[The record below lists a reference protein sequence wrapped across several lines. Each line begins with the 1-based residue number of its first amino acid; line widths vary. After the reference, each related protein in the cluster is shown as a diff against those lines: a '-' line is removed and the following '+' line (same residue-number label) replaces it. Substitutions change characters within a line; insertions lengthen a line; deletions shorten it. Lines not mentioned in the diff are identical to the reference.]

1 MNDASL
7 PTTTIDA
14 HDAMAITNAAV
25 LDVHTGELLPGRTV
39 VVRGSRIEEV
49 GKDARI
55 PAGAPTV
62 DAGGMTVMPGLIDA
76 HSHVMQ
82 VSGSFQDLLDWSPYY
97 VGARAAEGLRKMLY
111 RGFTT
116 TRDMGGADAG
126 IARALEEGLIEGPRL
141 KFGGPIFAP
150 TGGHALTKICDGEV
164 ELRRA
169 LRQEFRD
176 GADHI
181 KLTVSGGV
189 ISKMRM
195 EALGFTETE
204 LRAAV
209 EEATMAQRY
218 IAAHA
223 YTAEAVN
230 RALKCGIRTI
240 EHGNYLDDES
250 IRLFLE
256 NDAYYVPTLVTFWY
270 LTQEPQFSA
279 LPKDKQAKLTG
290 VLQAGMDSL
299 ALASRAGVK
308 IGYGTDLHGA
318 GQEYQLMEL
327 KLRAAVQEPIDIIRS
342 ATLTGAEIV
351 GMAGEIGEVTA
362 GALADLLMVQGNP
375 LQDISVLADPDSL
388 KLVMANGRIARN
400 RLG

>member
-1 MNDASL
+1 MNEAPSSATASNND
-7 PTTTIDA
+7 TV
-14 HDAMAITNAAV
+14 AITNTAV
-25 LDVHTGELLPGRTV
+25 LDVRSGELLTGRTV
-39 VVRGSRIEEV
+39 LIRGSRIEEV
-49 GKDARI
+49 GAATRV
-55 PAGAPTV
+55 PAVTQII
-62 DAGGMTVMPGLIDA
+62 DAGGRTLMPGLIDA

-82 VSGSFQDLLDWSPYY
+82 VSGDFNDLLEWSPYY
-97 VGARAAEGLRKMLY
+97 IGARASEILRKMLL

-164 ELRRA
+164 ELRRGI
-169 LRQEFRD
+169 RKEFRD

-195 EALGFTETE
+195 ESLGFTETE

-209 EEATMAQRY
+209 EEANMAHRY

-223 YTAEAVN
+223 YTSEAVN

-250 IRLFLE
+250 IRLFLK

-279 LPKDKQAKLTG
+279 LPREKRSKLMG
-290 VLQAGMDSL
+290 VLEAGIDSL
-299 ALASRAGVK
+299 TRASQAGVK
-308 IGYGTDLHGA
+308 IAYGTDLHGA
-318 GQEYQLMEL
+318 GHEHQLMEL
-327 KLRAAVQEPIDIIRS
+327 KLRASVQEPIEVIRS
-342 ATLTGAEIV
+342 ATVTGAELL
-351 GMAGEIGEVTA
+351 GMAGEIGEITP
-362 GALADLLMVQGNP
+362 GSLADILVVEGNP
-375 LQDISVLADPDSL
+375 LNDITVLADPDSL
-388 KLVMANGRIARN
+388 KMVMSNGKIAKN
-400 RLG
+400 HLS